1 MGPRQSRRG
10 AGCHYQTLSVAGP
23 TETASS
29 GKTQLLQSR
38 SERGGRL
45 AKGLTPHADQVIG
58 FSCMLLPDQLTH
70 STMHAAGQRQKLLS
84 GEDSSHTAAS
94 GSGVI
99 LTELPLQFGFSCGRR
114 QVGVTQLPE
123 QQGRRRRQLAL
134 VFSFSAALLLLRG
147 AEFPIVFALSSL
159 HSDRWGLSYTLQQ

>member
-1 MGPRQSRRG
+1 MRTRQSGRG
-10 AGCHYQTLSVAGP
+10 AGCHYQALPVASP

-58 FSCMLLPDQLTH
+58 FSSVLLPGQLTH

-84 GEDSSHTAAS
+84 GEDAGHTTAS

-99 LTELPLQFGFSCGRR
+99 LTELPLQFGLSCGRR

-123 QQGRRRRQLAL
+123 QQGRRRRQLL
-134 VFSFSAALLLLRG
+134 VFSFSAALPLLRG
-147 AEFPIVFALSSL
+147 AEFPFVFTLGSL
-159 HSDRWGLSYTLQQ
+159 HSDGRRLSNTLQ